1 MTAVAA
7 AAALL
12 RACGRHPLAA
22 ELARGLREAGLD
34 EGARVLLATS
44 GGADSTAL
52 LALAAGLARS
62 GRVEPAAAHVDHG
75 LRAASAAEGDAV
87 AAHCARLGVPMLRRT
102 LALEPGAGL
111 ADRARAARYDALAEM
126 ASQWGTPVVLTA
138 HHADDQLET
147 LLLAIA
153 RGSGLRG
160 LGGMPAR
167 REDARGIALVRPL
180 LQVPR
185 AALREAC
192 AALGLA
198 WCEDPT
204 NVDERTARGLLRA
217 QVLPSLESLAPGA
230 GTRAARTALLA
241 QAGASLLE
249 ERARALLDHDGEIPR
264 AAARAAPL
272 ALVATALHLLVGER
286 LAHVE
291 LWRAAELAR
300 DDAVH
305 PRRIALAG
313 GGALRIDVRG
323 VRLEPDQGGSAPVP
337 GRQRS

>member
-1 MTAVAA
+1 VTATAA
-7 AAALL
+7 DAALL
-12 RACGRHPLAA
+12 LACGRHPLAA
-22 ELARGLREAGLD
+22 ELARGLREAGVE

-62 GRVEPAAAHVDHG
+62 ARLEPAAAHVDHG
-75 LRAASAAEGDAV
+75 LRAEAAAEGDAV
-87 AAHCARLGVPMLRRT
+87 AAHCAHLGVPLLRRR
-102 LALEPGAGL
+102 LALAPGPGL
-111 ADRARAARYDALAEM
+111 ADRARAARYDALAAM
-126 ASQWGTPVVLTA
+126 AQEWGTRILVTA

-167 REDARGIALVRPL
+167 REDERGVALVRPL

-204 NVDERTARGLLRA
+204 NDDERTARGRLRA
-217 QVLPSLESLAPGA
+217 QVLPPLESLAPGA
-230 GTRAARTALLA
+230 GARAARTALLA
-241 QAGASLLE
+241 QAGAALLE
-249 ERARALLDHDGEIPR
+249 ERAAQLLGEERAIARE
-264 AAARAAPL
+264 AARGAPL
-272 ALVATALHLLVGER
+272 ALVATALHLLVGDR
-286 LAHVE
+286 LAHAE

-300 DDAVH
+300 DAAVH

-313 GGALRIDVRG
+313 GGALLIDVRS
-323 VRLEPDQGGSAPVP
+323 VRVEAGQGGSAPVP
-337 GRQRS
+337 ERQRS